1 MNIEHLFKAAEK
13 RGFQVSRVRVRDQHG
28 EHERFLFFIR
38 DQNGKLLF
46 DGNSLDSAE
55 VRRLFPDCEKP
66 ATLTLYPLE
75 YSNVEIL

>member
-1 MNIEHLFKAAEK
+1 MNKLFESARR
-13 RGFQVSRVRVRDQHG
+13 RGFQVARVRVRDQHG

-55 VRRLFPDCEKP
+55 VRRLLPDLEAP
-66 ATLTLYPLE
+66 ANL
-75 YSNVEIL
+75 